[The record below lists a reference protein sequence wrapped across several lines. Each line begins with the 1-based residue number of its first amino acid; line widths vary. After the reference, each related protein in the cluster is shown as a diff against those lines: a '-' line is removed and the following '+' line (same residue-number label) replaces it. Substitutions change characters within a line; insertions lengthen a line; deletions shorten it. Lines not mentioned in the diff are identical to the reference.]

1 MTVIVKIDRNGNFT
15 NEIVDEKEIYNKSLF
30 NKEICVF
37 ILNDENQV
45 LLQKR
50 SSNKKI
56 YPNMWALCTGHIEK
70 MESPVYAAKRE
81 MKEELGINI
90 DLKNII
96 PFAIFDESN
105 IHKIYFFYTRCN
117 LKINEFIIQ
126 KEELSE
132 VMWFDIDKVIDM
144 IKDHS
149 EQIVYKENRIDLFKK
164 LKDIYFDKNN

>member
-1 MTVIVKIDRNGNFT
+1 MIIKIDRNGNVT
-15 NEIVDEKEIYNKSLF
+15 NETVDEKEIYNNNLF
-30 NKEICVF
+30 NKEMVVF
-37 ILNDENQV
+37 LLNDENQV

-50 SSNKKI
+50 SSNKKF
-56 YPNMWALCTGHIEK
+56 YPNTWSLCTGHIEK
-70 MESPVYAAKRE
+70 MESPIYAAKRE

-90 DLKNII
+90 KLKNII

-117 LKINEFIIQ
+117 LKINEFVIQ

-144 IKDHS
+144 IKNHS
-149 EQIVYKENRIDLFKK
+149 KQIVHKENRINLFKK
-164 LKDIYFDKNN
+164 LKDIY

>member
-1 MTVIVKIDRNGNFT
+1 MKKGATVIVKIDRNGNFT

-105 IHKIYFFYTRCN
+105 IHKIYFFLYT
-117 LKINEFIIQ
+117 
-126 KEELSE
+126 
-132 VMWFDIDKVIDM
+132 M
-144 IKDHS
+144 
-149 EQIVYKENRIDLFKK
+149 
-164 LKDIYFDKNN
+164 